1 MRRAALIVLAW
12 NRWELTRRCLDSLL
26 ASEPDAADIIVVDN
40 GSGDETPTA
49 LAAYADR
56 VHVVRLPENLG
67 FVRGMNAGIAA
78 AQQDDDVVLLNNDL
92 LFTQHDWL
100 GRLRD
105 AAYAAPEADV
115 LPVDAH
121 TTTFAPCSTALDT
134 ANVMPRSLNDPVGFI
149 PSTLTQMRAPVRS
162 DSGNASTRG
171 VPPSPS
177 VTIGVDSLT
186 SRRSAYSRI
195 TPRHWW
201 GIVTGLQLSK
211 QKQRIR

>member
-105 AAYAAPEADV
+105 AAYAAPENGIVGCRLLGPEVEGRVYHVGGYIEADV
-115 LPVDAH
+115 RP
-121 TTTFAPCSTALDT
+121 
-134 ANVMPRSLNDPVGFI
+134 DP
-149 PSTLTQMRAPVRS
+149 
-162 DSGNASTRG
+162 
-171 VPPSPS
+171 
-177 VTIGVDSLT
+177 
-186 SRRSAYSRI
+186 
-195 TPRHWW
+195 
-201 GIVTGLQLSK
+201 
-211 QKQRIR
+211 